1 MCNYFDEKKKKK
13 ANYRLQFLLF
23 YMMEKHAFKSK
34 HDRYMMGYESWN
46 NHVDPKPKHNHGRV
60 FMQVYISCPLDFTNI
75 WKT

>member
-1 MCNYFDEKKKKK
+1 
-13 ANYRLQFLLF
+13 
-23 YMMEKHAFKSK
+23 MMEKHAFKSK